1 MREVV
6 ETFLEPDFVRSAPDG
21 ARAKCPAC
29 GESFVKTR
37 RNKLYCS
44 RACAKARAA
53 RMVLENRD
61 EDLIERRRR
70 RKADGN
76 ARLIER
82 LDQLSVEY
90 VQLVSIGRN
99 RDHTQRFL
107 EYVLVSARECGPL
120 RQPLSV
126 NVDRFLVG

>member
-1 MREVV
+1 
-6 ETFLEPDFVRSAPDG
+6 
-21 ARAKCPAC
+21 
-29 GESFVKTR
+29 
-37 RNKLYCS
+37 
-44 RACAKARAA
+44 
-53 RMVLENRD
+53 MVLENRD